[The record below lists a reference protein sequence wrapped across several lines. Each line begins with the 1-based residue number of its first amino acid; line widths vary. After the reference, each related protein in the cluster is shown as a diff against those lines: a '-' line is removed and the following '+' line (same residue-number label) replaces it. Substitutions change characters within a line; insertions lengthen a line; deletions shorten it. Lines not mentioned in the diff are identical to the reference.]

1 MGGQC
6 SPWFQ
11 VVEWVVGM
19 WRDALL
25 IARRDLTIELR
36 SKVGIWQ
43 ILPFG
48 LMALFLFAFALGP
61 QTELLRTAAPGLFWL
76 AVLFSSILAAQ
87 RSLNIEGSAATR
99 EANRLLGLD
108 PAGVFLGKAAAMAV
122 ELLVLEVVLLVGVML
137 LFHVTIASWLFV
149 VPALVLPG
157 LGLSAAGVL
166 YGSLAGGAST
176 RSTLLPILVL
186 PVEAPVLIAASKSLS
201 RGFGAVT
208 PDAGRWLVV
217 LAIFAVVYSVLG
229 VALYGPLEES

>member
-1 MGGQC
+1 
-6 SPWFQ
+6 
-11 VVEWVVGM
+11 M

-25 IARRDLTIELR
+25 IARRDLTIEMR
-36 SKVGIWQ
+36 SKVGLWQ

-48 LMALFLFAFALGP
+48 LLALFLFAFALGP
-61 QTELLRTAAPGLFWL
+61 RSDLLEAAAPGLFWL

-87 RSLNIEGSAATR
+87 RSLNIEGSPATR

-108 PAGVFLGKAAAMAV
+108 PAGVFLGKAAAMVV
-122 ELLVLEVVLLVGVML
+122 ELLLLEMVLLVGIVL
-137 LFHVTIASWLFV
+137 LFHVKVAIWAFA
-149 VPALVLPG
+149 VPALVLPAI
-157 LGLSAAGVL
+157 GLSAAGVL

-201 RGFGAVT
+201 RGLGVPT
-208 PDAGRWLVV
+208 PDAGRWLLL
-217 LAIFAVVYSVLG
+217 LAIFAAVYTVLG

>member
-1 MGGQC
+1 
-6 SPWFQ
+6 
-11 VVEWVVGM
+11 M

-48 LMALFLFAFALGP
+48 LLALFLFAFALGP
-61 QTELLRTAAPGLFWL
+61 STDLLKASAPGLFWL

-87 RSLNIEGSAATR
+87 RSLNIEGSVATR

-122 ELLVLEVVLLVGVML
+122 ELLVLEVVLLLGIVL
-137 LFHVTIASWLFV
+137 LFHVAVASWLYV
-149 VPALVLPG
+149 AAALLLPAI
-157 LGLSAAGVL
+157 GLSAAGVL
-166 YGSLAGGAST
+166 YGSLAGGATT

-201 RGFGAVT
+201 RGLGVATAGAE
-208 PDAGRWLVV
+208 RWLVL
-217 LAIFAVVYSVLG
+217 LAIFSVVYAVLG
-229 VALYGPLEES
+229 IALYGPLEES